1 MEHFNR
7 NYLLLSTCTVAAY
20 AYMTD
25 WWATLGLIGTLAAF
39 GLNAHWLT
47 AAVSTTLKQ
56 YKNEET
62 KGSENFIASVRFF
75 AFLVAIIVI
84 LLAFGWV
91 PVLVGNSLSV
101 CTFLGTALLSNNYQ
115 TRDNSDGTKW

>member
-56 YKNEET
+56 LQ
-62 KGSENFIASVRFF
+62 AV
-75 AFLVAIIVI
+75 
-84 LLAFGWV
+84 
-91 PVLVGNSLSV
+91 VL
-101 CTFLGTALLSNNYQ
+101 
-115 TRDNSDGTKW
+115 